1 MSTGNGSVRRRV
13 SNGVGKN
20 GRRTESVAGGV
31 SGLRYRPSARRK
43 TVVIAALVI
52 AIAVIAGGGVL
63 ANRGN
68 VDGWYANAEKVAWNP
83 PNWVFAPAW
92 TTLYVMIVIV
102 GYWIW
107 RQGFRGVG
115 LVNANRTQL
124 RCYLVQLILN
134 GLWSP
139 VFFAGYPLIGKSAWW
154 LGLGVIVA
162 LAIVVIRLILLTRST
177 SRLTSWLLV
186 PYLAW
191 LLYATS
197 LNLGI
202 IVLN

>member
-1 MSTGNGSVRRRV
+1 MVTGRGARRRRV
-13 SNGVGKN
+13 GNGTDYSAVG
-20 GRRTESVAGGV
+20 GPTGLRHAPSVARRATILTALIAGV
-31 SGLRYRPSARRK
+31 
-43 TVVIAALVI
+43 V
-52 AIAVIAGGGVL
+52 AIAVGGVL

-115 LVNANRTQL
+115 LVNANRAQL